1 MQELIINPDNA
12 QYWALAGHNK
22 LQTSEGHIAARYFAR
37 ALSAMNN
44 APIKDI
50 FLKLAISLEMAGDF
64 QNAAKNYIKN
74 IDFKKSSDENNKKSL
89 YRAFGCYHKIRDF
102 QSIVNYSQTINPNY
116 WNDFPGIHEIIGY
129 SYFLSGDFNSSIHW
143 IFMAPLHKD
152 NDEEY
157 QKLLKSILENTPA
170 LFELNEIHFLIKKLG
185 KHIFNS
191 ENRSKIL
198 FNWISPRI
206 SIESIRSIL
215 SSNSL
220 IMDSEGKCLPYL
232 LILESQYGT
241 KEQIRLRA
249 QQCLILDPKSSLSYA
264 HIIPKEEDLSENLPS
279 EFWVERWSKASIILS
294 DNNPTVMNDAIIA
307 LKNVKD
313 SDSKN
318 DYLIRA
324 ANQFPTLPII
334 QYNVGSYLNEHA
346 LAEIAEIFL
355 RRALIFKPSYAKS
368 WSAYSVSYCIMLQ
381 SQEAIAASLR
391 SIYSDPELASGYTNL
406 AMSYRGAGNISKAI
420 DASRM
425 ALKKNPSNAV
435 TRMGLAFNQLSNGAI
450 EQGFKNYLSRWQQKG
465 FPSPKRP
472 FPQREW
478 TNNKLAKHEK
488 LLVYMEQGMGDE
500 LMFSW
505 FLTYLDEKF
514 PHQIL
519 LECDARLV
527 ELFRRS
533 FPRIEVYPRTAP
545 LQKRLF
551 QTDVS
556 WKVPVAH
563 LPHYFTSKLRE
574 LIKDRWELALKP
586 YVSGYGWLTPDM
598 TRVRFWR
605 EYLEKL
611 GNGEQRLI
619 VGVAW
624 RSANL
629 ARARVLQY
637 VSPAELVRSLPDG
650 ALAVNLQYVYNN
662 SEIEE
667 IQACGKERNIT
678 FHTIPD
684 LDLRDDLDEITNIC
698 GALDALTTPLT
709 STAFMGGVIGLPT
722 FVFRSAPS
730 GEIWQQLGTPHL
742 PWLPSIRVFCR
753 DPREDW
759 ANVLDEVRGRLSLLA
774 EERTIGKR

>member
-22 LQTSEGHIAARYFAR
+22 LQTSEGRIAARYFAR
-37 ALSAMNN
+37 ALSATKNT
-44 APIKDI
+44 PIKDI

-64 QNAAKNYIKN
+64 QNAAQNYIKH
-74 IDFKKSSDENNKKSL
+74 IDFKRIYDENNKQSL

-102 QSIVNYSQTINPNY
+102 QSIEKYSNIIDPNY

-129 SYFLSGDFNSSIHW
+129 SYFLSGNFSASLHW
-143 IFMAPLHKD
+143 MFTAPPHKD

-157 QKLLKSILENTPA
+157 EKLLKSILKNTPPS
-170 LFELNEIHFLIKKLG
+170 FKISEIFSLTKKLG

-191 ENRSKIL
+191 DNRSKIL
-198 FNWISPRI
+198 LNWISPRI
-206 SIESIRSIL
+206 NIESIRSIL

-220 IMDSEGKCLPYL
+220 ILESEGKCLPYL
-232 LILESQYGT
+232 LVLESQYGN
-241 KEQIRLRA
+241 KEQIRLRS
-249 QQCLILDPKSSLSYA
+249 QQCLILHPESPSAYA
-264 HIIPKEEDLSENLPS
+264 HILPKEEDLPTDSYS
-279 EFWVERWSKASIILS
+279 EFWIERWAKASITLS
-294 DNNPTVMNDAIIA
+294 STNPTAMNDAIIA
-307 LKNVKD
+307 LKSVND
-313 SDSKN
+313 SESKN

-334 QYNVGSYLNEHA
+334 QYNVGSHLNEHA
-346 LAEIAEIFL
+346 LAEIAELFL
-355 RRALIFKPSYAKS
+355 RRALIFKPAYAKS

-381 SQEAIAASLR
+381 SQEAITASLR

-406 AMSYRGAGNISKAI
+406 AMSYRGAGDISKAI

-435 TRMGLAFNQLSNGAI
+435 TRMGLAFNQLSSGAI

-505 FLTYLDEKF
+505 FLTYLDEQF

-533 FPRIEVYPRTAP
+533 FPRIEVCPRTAP
-545 LQKRLF
+545 LQERLF
-551 QTDVS
+551 QPDVS

-586 YVSGYGWLTPDM
+586 YVSGYGWLSPDM

-605 EYLEKL
+605 DYLQNL

-619 VGVAW
+619 IGVAW

-650 ALAVNLQYVYNN
+650 ALAVNLQYVYDD

-684 LDLRDDLDEITNIC
+684 LDLRDDLDEITNLC
-698 GALDALTTPLT
+698 GALDALATPLT

-759 ANVLDEVRGRLSLLA
+759 ANVLDKVRDRLSLLA
-774 EERTIGKR
+774 EERTIGGR